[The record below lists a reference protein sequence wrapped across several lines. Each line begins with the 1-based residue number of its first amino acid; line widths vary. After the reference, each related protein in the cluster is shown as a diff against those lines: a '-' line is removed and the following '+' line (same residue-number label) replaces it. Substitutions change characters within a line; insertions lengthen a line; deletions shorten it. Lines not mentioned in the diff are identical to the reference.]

1 MTRGWR
7 PGRGVAI
14 PFSLGPLILWRP
26 QEQAYAGQQI
36 GSPPLGSGV
45 PVRLRFLA
53 LTGLIPLPGCAGNKA
68 ESAPPPP
75 ASTTQAPLSQTARTD
90 YERRIARLEISLM
103 EKDAQVEDLQ
113 SRLDAARQE
122 VVRAMAKLQTLATRA
137 EAASRI
143 AEAELALQPLK
154 PTPGQTAAPEA
165 AQARRLLQESSSEF
179 EKANY
184 GGALYLAN
192 QAKTVAAAGRGRLT
206 VGQRVIERPG
216 ETPFNL
222 PIPLKAVSGGN
233 VREGP
238 GLGSRVKFSV
248 QPGDSLTGYS
258 YVDEWIRIG
267 DDSGRGGWIFRSLV
281 ARR

>member
-1 MTRGWR
+1 
-7 PGRGVAI
+7 VAI
-14 PFSLGPLILWRP
+14 PFSLGPLIPSRP

-36 GSPPLGSGV
+36 GSPALGSGV
-45 PVRLRFLA
+45 PVRLRLLA
-53 LTGLIPLPGCAGNKA
+53 LTGLIPLPACAGNKA
-68 ESAPPPP
+68 ESAPPP
-75 ASTTQAPLSQTARTD
+75 ASTTPAPLSQTARSD

-103 EKDAQVEDLQ
+103 EKEAQVEDLQ

-137 EAASRI
+137 EAASGI

-154 PTPGQTAAPEA
+154 QAPGQTAAPEV

-267 DDSGRGGWIFRSLV
+267 DDGGRGGWIFRSLV
-281 ARR
+281 TRR